1 MFTQKLF
8 FFVKKRLV
16 DSIIIIHHDWSKPDD
31 FISVLADY
39 WFVGKIILLNL
50 VRNFMSYMPS
60 YYIRVTRLT
69 FINTEHTERYFNFRN
84 SYKWVINLGTD
95 LHEWFCRGNIGGF
108 CHRGNRPQRCLLLSG
123 TLMVTSKP
131 LNQICMCWLS
141 TKGFNAHNNSSKD
154 NILEI

>member
-1 MFTQKLF
+1 MFTQKLIF
-8 FFVKKRLV
+8 FCKKKRLV

-50 VRNFMSYMPS
+50 LRNFVSYMPS

-69 FINTEHTERYFNFRN
+69 FINTEHTERYFIFRN

-95 LHEWFCRGNIGGF
+95 LPEWFCRGNIGGF

-123 TLMVTSKP
+123 TLMVTYQN
-131 LNQICMCWLS
+131 L
-141 TKGFNAHNNSSKD
+141 
-154 NILEI
+154 